1 MRELIQAGQ
10 QTYYIKGF
18 TNAGIYRQGENEVY
32 VIDPGTD
39 ENEGREVEEVLQSKG
54 WKLKGILCTHC
65 HSDHTGANAYLQDKY
80 GCPVFA
86 YGMEAVFINN
96 SILDLMVAYGGHPID
111 EILGSDIYAES
122 CVCFDTDHAEFPKE
136 IEVVML
142 PGHSMEHVGYRL
154 PDGTFFVGDTL
165 IESRIIRKYPLSYIY
180 NPEEVL
186 KTLDNMK
193 SMEASVFV
201 PSHAEPVS
209 DISELIEANKE
220 NIYEISGMV
229 LDMCETPADM
239 EEITNGIF
247 NRCGVRMNCEKY
259 ILIMGI
265 VRTYIGWLK
274 KSGRLEYFVQDNRL
288 LWRTVK

>member
-1 MRELIQAGQ
+1 MRELIQLGHQ
-10 QTYYIKGF
+10 SYYIKGF
-18 TNAGIYRQGENEVY
+18 TNAGIYRQSENEVY

-65 HSDHTGANAYLQDKY
+65 HSDHTGANAYLQGIY

-86 YGMEAVFINN
+86 YGIEAVFINN
-96 SILDLMVAYGGHPID
+96 SILDPMVAYGGNPID
-111 EILGSDIYAES
+111 EILGSDIYAKP
-122 CVCFDTDHAEFPKE
+122 CVCFDTEHAEFPGE
-136 IEVVML
+136 VEVVML

-209 DISELIEANKE
+209 DISELIEANTE
-220 NIYEISGMV
+220 NIYEVSGMV
-229 LDMCETPADM
+229 LDLCKTPSDM

-288 LWRTVK
+288 LWRAVK

>member
-1 MRELIQAGQ
+1 
-10 QTYYIKGF
+10 
-18 TNAGIYRQGENEVY
+18 
-32 VIDPGTD
+32 
-39 ENEGREVEEVLQSKG
+39 
-54 WKLKGILCTHC
+54 
-65 HSDHTGANAYLQDKY
+65 
-80 GCPVFA
+80 
-86 YGMEAVFINN
+86 
-96 SILDLMVAYGGHPID
+96 
-111 EILGSDIYAES
+111 
-122 CVCFDTDHAEFPKE
+122 
-136 IEVVML
+136 ML

-209 DISELIEANKE
+209 DISELIEANTE

>member
-1 MRELIQAGQ
+1 MRKA
-10 QTYYIKGF
+10 
-18 TNAGIYRQGENEVY
+18 A
-32 VIDPGTD
+32 
-39 ENEGREVEEVLQSKG
+39 
-54 WKLKGILCTHC
+54 
-65 HSDHTGANAYLQDKY
+65 
-80 GCPVFA
+80 
-86 YGMEAVFINN
+86 
-96 SILDLMVAYGGHPID
+96 
-111 EILGSDIYAES
+111 
-122 CVCFDTDHAEFPKE
+122 VCFDTDHAEFPKE

-209 DISELIEANKE
+209 DISELIEANTE

-229 LDMCETPADM
+229 LDMCKTPQ
-239 EEITNGIF
+239 I
-247 NRCGVRMNCEKY
+247 
-259 ILIMGI
+259 
-265 VRTYIGWLK
+265 
-274 KSGRLEYFVQDNRL
+274 
-288 LWRTVK
+288 WRK